1 MSDSDSDA
9 HVTNDEEEEE
19 LNVSLSIPRVYEKKR
34 HPYLQLFYNVAIQQN
49 SVKIA

>member
-19 LNVSLSIPRVYEKKR
+19 LNVSLSIPWVYEKENVT
-34 HPYLQLFYNVAIQQN
+34 PIYNYFTMLQSNKTI
-49 SVKIA
+49 